1 MPLDDEFQFS
11 ISSIAVLV
19 ACVQREVFLVQTAV
33 RIADGVI
40 VYVRYSQGRG
50 AMAWVFVAF
59 FF

>member
-33 RIADGVI
+33 RIADCVI
-40 VYVRYSQGRG
+40 VYVCYSQGRG
-50 AMAWVFVAF
+50 SLWLF
-59 FF
+59 F